1 VTVPDGGAA
10 GPVYLTAPAAAVRD
24 AADPAGGVETFLSP
38 DEQRSVLRFKHETDR
53 LDYAASHALFRLLA
67 AKQLGLSPG
76 AAAGLTV
83 KRRCAGC
90 GSSEHGKPSIAG
102 VDLSLSRSHGTVM
115 AAAGPAGTQLG
126 ADIERIPSD
135 LFAGFDDYVL
145 APEERTGPGIAEPPE
160 SSLHGDVIR
169 RTARIALWVAKEAVL
184 KAAGLGLTLDPSTVS
199 LVDAGGIEAPG
210 AASRLQATGTGHP
223 SVDGLLAAAV
233 PAPAGYLAAIAA
245 RDGVPGHSLPLSALF
260 S

>member
-1 VTVPDGGAA
+1 MTVPDGGAA

-24 AADPAGGVETFLSP
+24 AADPAGGLETFLSP

-67 AKQLGLSPG
+67 ARQLGSSPG

-102 VDLSLSRSHGTVM
+102 VELSLSRSHGTVM

-126 ADIERIPSD
+126 ADIERIPAD

-145 APEERTGPGIAEPPE
+145 APEERTGPGMSEPPE
-160 SSLHGDVIR
+160 SSPHGDV
-169 RTARIALWVAKEAVL
+169 TARIALWVAKEAVL
-184 KAAGLGLTLDPSTVS
+184 KAAGLGLALDPSTVS
-199 LVDAGGIEAPG
+199 LVDASGVPAPAPG
-210 AASRLQATGTGHP
+210 ALLQATGTGHP
-223 SVDGLLAAAV
+223 SVDGLLTAGV
-233 PAPAGYLAAIAA
+233 PAPPGYLAAVAG
-245 RDGVPGHSLPLSALF
+245 REGVPGQSVPLSALF